1 MLNQFKVRT
10 KIMMLSVIMMVFIIF
25 IAFLGYYDLKKA
37 NGALESLYSQN
48 LVVAEAVGD
57 MRQQSRA
64 NSANLYALILSENTE
79 ESGAILADIE
89 KRKTAI
95 QKDMEQLNTLIT
107 VPEEKP
113 LMEDITKKRE
123 PWFKVIGQVTELM
136 AAGQKDQAIT
146 AYKQGLPA
154 LEDYQTAIRNLN
166 TYNQELSKSIHELND
181 KDFKDTTT
189 ALMVI
194 VAVVLLAALAM
205 VMMISN
211 NITKGLDQAVRSIT
225 RFAQGDL
232 STAVDIKMTQ
242 RRDEI
247 GLLAV
252 SMDKMQQA
260 MNGLV
265 KTVKTEADGIENIVG
280 MVNSNFITLNS
291 DIEGVSAATEELAA
305 SMEETAS
312 ASTEMASTI
321 HEMGEAVHF
330 IAEKSENG
338 AIKASEITV
347 RATAT
352 KKNVKTTQDRALKIF
367 GESRAALEQAI
378 ADSAVVNDI
387 HVLSES
393 IMQITSQTNLLA
405 LNAAIEA
412 ARAGEAGKGFSV
424 VADEIRKLAEQSKDT
439 VIRIQDVTQ
448 HVSMAVNNLAGNA
461 KNLLT
466 FMSTDVNNDYQMLLE
481 VADKYNDD
489 ASYVHTM
496 VTDFSATSQQL
507 IASIEAV
514 IQTIKGVSTAA
525 DEGAEGTT
533 EIANRNMSINAKSAE
548 IMTMISQ
555 SKENAQSLK
564 ENVSVF
570 RV

>member
-10 KIMMLSVIMMVFIIF
+10 KIMMLSGFMVLFMVF
-25 IAFLGYYDLKKA
+25 IAFLGYDNLKKSHE
-37 NGALESLYSQN
+37 ALGSLYSQN
-48 LVVAEAVGD
+48 MVVTEVAAD
-57 MRQQSRA
+57 LRTQTRA
-64 NSANLYALILSENTE
+64 NSANLYALILSENAE
-79 ESGAILADIE
+79 ESSAILADIE
-89 KRKTAI
+89 KRKDAI
-95 QKDMEQLNTLIT
+95 NKDMEQLNTLIT
-107 VPEEKP
+107 APEGKT
-113 LMEDITKKRE
+113 LMDGVVAQLE
-123 PWFKVIGQVTELM
+123 PWRKVINQVTELM
-136 AAGQKDQAIT
+136 AAGQKDQAIA
-146 AYKQGLPA
+146 AYKQGKSA
-154 LEDYQTAIRNLN
+154 LEDYQTAVRNLN
-166 TYNQELSKSIHELND
+166 TYNQELSKSIDEQNA
-181 KDFKDTTT
+181 KDFADTTRELAIT
-189 ALMVI
+189 VG
-194 VAVVLLAALAM
+194 VVLLVALGLI
-205 VMMISN
+205 VLISN
-211 NITKGLDQAVRSIT
+211 NITKGLEQAVQSIA

-232 STAVDIKMTQ
+232 STAVDAKMTQ

-260 MNGLV
+260 MNSLV
-265 KTVKTEADGIENIVG
+265 KSVKNEADGIERIVG
-280 MVNSNFITLNS
+280 MVNTDFITLNS

-305 SMEETAS
+305 SMEETAA

-321 HEMGEAVHF
+321 QEMGEAVHF
-330 IAEKSENG
+330 IAEKSESG
-338 AIKASEITV
+338 AVKASEITI
-347 RATAT
+347 RATET
-352 KKNVKTTQDRALKIF
+352 KENVQMTQDRALKVF
-367 GESRAALEQAI
+367 GESRSALEKAI
-378 ADSAVVNDI
+378 ADSAVVNEI

-439 VIRIQDVTQ
+439 VIRIQDVTE
-448 HVSMAVNNLAGNA
+448 HVSSAVTNLAGNA
-461 KNLLT
+461 KNLLA

-489 ASYVHTM
+489 ANYVHTM

-507 IASIEAV
+507 LASIEAV
-514 IQTIKGVSTAA
+514 IQTINGVSTAA

-533 EIANRNMSINAKSAE
+533 EIATRNMSINAKSAE

-555 SKENAQSLK
+555 SKANAQSLK

-570 RV
+570 KV